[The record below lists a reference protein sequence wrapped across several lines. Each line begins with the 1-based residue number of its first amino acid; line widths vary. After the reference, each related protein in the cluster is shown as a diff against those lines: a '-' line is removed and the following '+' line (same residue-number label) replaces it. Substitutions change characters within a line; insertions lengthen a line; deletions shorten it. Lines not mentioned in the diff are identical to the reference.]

1 MSSHRE
7 APEISKDPV
16 ADNTDTYAF
25 RDPNDPSMVTFL
37 ANYIPLEGPDG
48 GPNFFEFGSDV
59 LYSIHIDNVGDGKDH
74 ITYDFRFSTSIVDTN
89 SFLYNTG
96 QIFNITDKT
105 WNRPQSYSV
114 TRTDSTGTHSLGSGL
129 LCPPCNVGAR
139 STPNY
144 TTLADQAVHALPSGE
159 TVFAGQRREGFYLD
173 LGTIFDL
180 LALRP
185 FQSLH
190 RFPPKTDQPGVD
202 TTKFVNVH
210 TIALKVPIARLTRD
224 GSTPTSVSDPRATI
238 GMYAAASRQ
247 KVRIFASQSKG
258 SKQEDNGNNGNQ
270 GDNNRTSEMQES
282 GPFVQV
288 SRLGNPLFNELLV
301 QMPEKDYWNQS
312 APEDDSQF
320 LPRVLWPEVQVLLV
334 RLYPGVFPHL
344 ATVTGPTAGSPNGG
358 FKDRNDLKAILL
370 TGLPPNLVPG
380 FQNYTGP
387 VLADMLRLN
396 VAIPP
401 VPIGTENVYG
411 VLGGD
416 LAGYPN
422 GRRVHDDVTTITVRA
437 LAGLS
442 YKLVE
447 PTYTPDAAAGVA
459 FDVTPPTYSDRFH
472 ATFPY
477 LGLPHSGYDVP
488 TAGQQAELAPAPA

>member
-202 TTKFVNVH
+202 SNE
-210 TIALKVPIARLTRD
+210 VPQ
-224 GSTPTSVSDPRATI
+224 RAYDCT
-238 GMYAAASRQ
+238 
-247 KVRIFASQSKG
+247 
-258 SKQEDNGNNGNQ
+258 Q
-270 GDNNRTSEMQES
+270 GAN
-282 GPFVQV
+282 
-288 SRLGNPLFNELLV
+288 
-301 QMPEKDYWNQS
+301 
-312 APEDDSQF
+312 
-320 LPRVLWPEVQVLLV
+320 
-334 RLYPGVFPHL
+334 
-344 ATVTGPTAGSPNGG
+344 
-358 FKDRNDLKAILL
+358 
-370 TGLPPNLVPG
+370 
-380 FQNYTGP
+380 
-387 VLADMLRLN
+387 
-396 VAIPP
+396 
-401 VPIGTENVYG
+401 
-411 VLGGD
+411 
-416 LAGYPN
+416 
-422 GRRVHDDVTTITVRA
+422 
-437 LAGLS
+437 
-442 YKLVE
+442 
-447 PTYTPDAAAGVA
+447 
-459 FDVTPPTYSDRFH
+459 
-472 ATFPY
+472 
-477 LGLPHSGYDVP
+477 
-488 TAGQQAELAPAPA
+488 